1 MVLQV
6 DIQLVHLV
14 RWDHPDHQVQC
25 QISPLDHHSLC
36 LKGLRNLQFL
46 PMVTFLLNSSQ
57 LVHLVDFPV
66 VPLDLLVVSLDLP
79 VVPLDP
85 LVHPVVIQCH
95 SNLPHPWV
103 HLPCRRNLSSH
114 PCLWEVPLHQCLK
127 VYPHKWDLPVQDIAY
142 PLKWDP
148 QVQDL
153 VCLQVLLDLV

>member
-1 MVLQV
+1 MVHHEVVLQV

-14 RWDHPDHQVQC
+14 QWDHPDHQVQC

-57 LVHLVDFPV
+57 LVHLVDLPVDLLV
-66 VPLDLLVVSLDLP
+66 VPLDH
-79 VVPLDP
+79 
-85 LVHPVVIQCH
+85 LVHPVVTQCH

-103 HLPCRRNLSSH
+103 HLPCLRNLSSH

-153 VCLQVLLDLV
+153 ECLQVLLDLV